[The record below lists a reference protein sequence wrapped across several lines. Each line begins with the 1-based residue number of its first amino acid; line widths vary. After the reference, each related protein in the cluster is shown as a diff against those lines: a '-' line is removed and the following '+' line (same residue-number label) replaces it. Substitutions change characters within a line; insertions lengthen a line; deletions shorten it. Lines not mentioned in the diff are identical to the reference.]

1 MSALNRNIDE
11 LKYISTPNISF
22 GNSLIEFRNQL
33 YSIYEA
39 NSHFTENRY
48 IRNED
53 KLSDPEIYKQ
63 CLIIGSPLYCLLEEL
78 LIKLSDSQIGDQGF
92 EETLEMTV
100 KKIYYPEQGDTY
112 GEYLDKIDTEGF
124 THYTLGHLSI
134 PKDHKI
140 NYQISYLTQKI
151 QEALDSAIN
160 LDHIPELK
168 DQISQQIKTLKIK
181 EDALIRKEDLASLRD
196 NNRLM
201 GQE

>member
-22 GNSLIEFRNQL
+22 GSSLIEFRNQL

-78 LIKLSDSQIGDQGF
+78 LIKLSNPQIREQGF
-92 EETLEMTV
+92 EETLEMNV
-100 KKIYYPEQGDTY
+100 QKIYYPEQGDTY

-124 THYTLGHLSI
+124 KHYTLGQLSI

-140 NYQISYLTQKI
+140 DYQISWLIKKI
-151 QEALDSAIN
+151 KAALDSAIN

-181 EDALIRKEDLASLRD
+181 EDTLIRKEELASLRD